1 MYTLQAAF
9 LKGLC
14 HVALFLHV
22 LGVLQA
28 FTYAISSHFCS
39 NCVFKVAADTELVNT
54 VSIFPE
60 ESQSYAPSS
69 L

>member
-1 MYTLQAAF
+1 MYTSQAAF

-22 LGVLQA
+22 PGVLQA
-28 FTYAISSHFCS
+28 LYAINSHFCS
-39 NCVFKVAADTELVNT
+39 NCVFKVTADTELVNT
-54 VSIFPE
+54 VPIFPE
-60 ESQSYAPSS
+60 ESQGYVPSS